1 MRLWAVQ
8 TKESIVMNFKIV
20 MDTVNQLTEEQAKQ
34 LLMEIMTAKSYSNQE
49 LIQKVQD
56 IIERM
61 EGVQ

>member
-1 MRLWAVQ
+1 MIYEQFKQRRIL
-8 TKESIVMNFKIV
+8 SMNFKIV
-20 MDTVNQLTEEQAKQ
+20 MDAVNQLTEEQAKQ

-49 LIQKVQD
+49 LIQKVQE

>member
-1 MRLWAVQ
+1 
-8 TKESIVMNFKIV
+8 MNFKIV

-49 LIQKVQD
+49 LIQKVQE

>member
-1 MRLWAVQ
+1 
-8 TKESIVMNFKIV
+8 MNFKIV
-20 MDTVNQLTEEQAKQ
+20 LDAVNQLTEEQAKQ

-49 LIQKVQD
+49 LIQKVQE

>member
-8 TKESIVMNFKIV
+8 TKESIVMNFKVV
-20 MDTVNQLTEEQAKQ
+20 MDAVNQLTEEQAKQ

-49 LIQKVQD
+49 LIQKVQE

>member
-1 MRLWAVQ
+1 
-8 TKESIVMNFKIV
+8 MNFKVV
-20 MDTVNQLTEEQAKQ
+20 MDAVNQLTEEQAKQ